1 MKKRFLNGVFNRAA
15 ATIIAASLT
24 LGMTGCGSTGAAGN
38 TASSQVSV
46 AESSAVTTASAETQA
61 SGSSTEAGSSTAAST
76 ETAGKPSKDRSGNEI
91 TVPDTINAI
100 ISLSP
105 AETEM
110 LCDLGLGDKIIA
122 CDTYSLQ
129 YVTDLP
135 DGIPQ
140 FDMMSPDCEKI
151 VSLKPDIVFTSGMS
165 SSDGTDAFASVRQA
179 GVCVADIPSSS
190 SISGIQDDIKFVAS
204 CVGED
209 EKGEKVVSDMQASI
223 DEIAAIGKTSPADKQ
238 KTVLFEISGSP
249 SIYSVGK
256 DTYIDEMI
264 SLIGAKNILG
274 DQESWISVTDE
285 DAVAKNPDVILTG
298 TDAEKDPVSSIL
310 ALKGWENV
318 NAVKN
323 KEVYYIDNASVMM
336 PSEDIVKA
344 LAQMAKAVYPDEYA
358 DLKTE

>member
-1 MKKRFLNGVFNRAA
+1 MKKYEVKNLLNRAA
-15 ATIIAASLT
+15 AGVLAASLII
-24 LGMTGCGSTGAAGN
+24 GMTGCGKSSAAG
-38 TASSQVSV
+38 TSETTVSSQVSV
-46 AESSAVTTASAETQA
+46 SAESSAVSTASADVSA
-61 SGSSTEAGSSTAAST
+61 EAASSTAASS

-110 LCDLGLGDKIIA
+110 LSDLGLSDKIIA
-122 CDTYSLQ
+122 CDTYSPQ
-129 YVTDLP
+129 YVKDLP

-151 VSLKPDIVFTSGMS
+151 VSLKPDIVFTSGVS
-165 SSDGTDAFASVRQA
+165 SSDGSDAFASVRKA
-179 GVCVADIPSSS
+179 GVCVTDIPSSS

-223 DEIAAIGKTSPADKQ
+223 DEIAAIGKTIPVEKQ

-264 SLIGAKNILG
+264 SLIGANNILG

-310 ALKGWENV
+310 ALKGRENV

-323 KEVYYIDNASVMM
+323 TEVYYIDNASVMM

>member
-1 MKKRFLNGVFNRAA
+1 MKKRFLNGVINRATA
-15 ATIIAASLT
+15 AIIAASLT

-122 CDTYSLQ
+122 CDTYSPQ

-140 FDMMSPDCEKI
+140 LDMMSPDCEKI

-165 SSDGTDAFASVRQA
+165 SSDGTDAFASGRQA

-190 SISGIQDDIKFVAS
+190 SISASWPSTTHSTSMPRPWAKRRIQS
-204 CVGED
+204 
-209 EKGEKVVSDMQASI
+209 
-223 DEIAAIGKTSPADKQ
+223 TSMPAGSRPERS
-238 KTVLFEISGSP
+238 TNGGSWLRPTRNPCSWARARLSSGSR
-249 SIYSVGK
+249 G
-256 DTYIDEMI
+256 
-264 SLIGAKNILG
+264 
-274 DQESWISVTDE
+274 
-285 DAVAKNPDVILTG
+285 
-298 TDAEKDPVSSIL
+298 
-310 ALKGWENV
+310 
-318 NAVKN
+318 
-323 KEVYYIDNASVMM
+323 
-336 PSEDIVKA
+336 
-344 LAQMAKAVYPDEYA
+344 
-358 DLKTE
+358 